1 MSQQELKIKKY
12 KKKSQIQEV
21 LKRMKKNRSAM
32 VGLALLCILVLF
44 AIFADIITN
53 YEAMAIHQNMS
64 ERLQTPNWG
73 HWFGTDAFGRDVFA
87 RIIHGIRVSLMIGL
101 LTTGVSIII
110 GCMLGA
116 IAGYYGGLLDSII
129 MRIIDTILCIP
140 PILLALAIVA
150 SLGPGIFNL
159 IIAMTVSSVPGFTR
173 VIRSAVLLVVG
184 QEFVEAA
191 KASGTRDLRIILRHI
206 LPNAMGPIIVQGT
219 MAVGMMIIN
228 TASLSFLG
236 MGIQPP
242 RPEWGAMLAESK
254 EYIRH
259 APYLVIIPGLTI
271 VLTALSLNLL
281 GDGLRDALDPRLKD

>member
-1 MSQQELKIKKY
+1 MSQQEDIKKY
-12 KKKSQIQEV
+12 KKKSQLQEV
-21 LKRMKKNRSAM
+21 VKRMKKNKLAM
-32 VGLALLCILVLF
+32 VGLAILCLLILF

-53 YEAMAIHQNMS
+53 YEAKAIHQNMQ
-64 ERLQTPNWG
+64 ERLQAPNSG
-73 HWFGTDAFGRDVFA
+73 HWFGTDSLGRDVFA
-87 RIIHGIRVSLMIGL
+87 RIIHGVRISLTIGL
-101 LTTGVSIII
+101 LTTGVSIIV
-110 GCMLGA
+110 GVMLGA
-116 IAGYYGGLLDSII
+116 VAGYYGGILDSFI
-129 MRIIDTILCIP
+129 MRITDTILCIP

-150 SLGPGIFNL
+150 SLGPGITNL

-173 VIRSAVLLVVG
+173 VIRSTVLLVVG
-184 QEFVEAA
+184 QEFIEAA
-191 KASGTRDLRIILRHI
+191 RASGTKDLRIILRHI

-219 MAVGMMIIN
+219 MAVGAMIIN

-242 RPEWGAMLAESK
+242 RPEWGAMLAESR

-271 VLTALSLNLL
+271 LLTALSLNLL

>member
-1 MSQQELKIKKY
+1 MSQKEGIKKY
-12 KKKSQIQEV
+12 QKKSQLQEV
-21 LKRMKKNRSAM
+21 IKRMKKNKSAM
-32 VGLALLCILVLF
+32 VGLAVLCILILF
-44 AIFADIITN
+44 AIFADVITN
-53 YEAMAIHQNMS
+53 YDAKAIHQNMQ
-64 ERLQTPNWG
+64 ERLQAPNSG
-73 HWFGTDAFGRDVFA
+73 HWLGTDSFGRDVFA
-87 RIIHGIRVSLMIGL
+87 RIIHGVRISLTIGL

-110 GCMLGA
+110 GGMLGA
-116 IAGYYGGLLDSII
+116 IAGYYGGILDSII
-129 MRIIDTILCIP
+129 MRITDTILCIP

-150 SLGPGIFNL
+150 SLGPGITNL

-173 VIRSAVLLVVG
+173 VIRSTVLLVVG
-184 QEFVEAA
+184 QEFIEAA
-191 KASGTRDLRIILRHI
+191 RACGTRDLRIILRHI

-219 MAVGMMIIN
+219 MAVGVMIIN

-242 RPEWGAMLAESK
+242 RPEWGAMLAESR

-271 VLTALSLNLL
+271 LLTALSLNLL